1 MQNIAHA
8 KALIDQGYSIIPL
21 YRESKHNGDEQILER
36 DYTLEHLNKPLT
48 DKHGKELWHI
58 DGNQGLNLEKS
69 KLKDIDL
76 ENKWSIQFGQKWLD
90 TDTLTL
96 GRERPDG
103 TVEITHY
110 FYNNDDAQQDD
121 VMLDKKIAEYRVI
134 GQTVVYGKTKD
145 KVTGEMLS
153 RTWVNVRKPKTD
165 KFLEQKFRKISFA
178 TAIAPYVE
186 SANTGALKLDACLMR
201 YTEWT
206 DTEREDFLFDFF
218 SIVLPNDRDTNRKKF
233 QRIVKAN
240 NQQTK
245 NAGYI
250 AYADY
255 IGAEPKHMKTW
266 LGWIGNPPGADKYS
280 KTPSRR
286 DFLANGVDMRSL
298 MTEDIPP
305 LKFAV
310 KPILPEGLVCIAG
323 RPKAMKSW
331 QMLKLCFCV
340 ENGLNYLGHE
350 VEQGNALYLA
360 LEDSKRRLK
369 ERTFKLKHND
379 VQNFPTTDIEAPYLN
394 NGLEEDLQRWIDG
407 VKNPKLIVIDTLARV
422 KQRVSGFNKGTAY
435 DQDNELLRRIQQ
447 LAITNG
453 VCIAFITHLSKAQ
466 QDYSFDKITGSVGL
480 QGMTDAMWLIDRGDN
495 SPNASITG
503 RGRDILDFQYAVK
516 WNDETMTY
524 DFVGNKFE
532 IELNENRK
540 MILDAMKELKRSG
553 KIEVRP
559 IDIIKHLGATSNS
572 KEGKRISRTIQRMAS
587 NYEITS
593 VVGKYGLYKLNSE
606 EDINHNHY

>member
-121 VMLDKKIAEYRVI
+121 VMLDKKIAEFRVI

-206 DTEREDFLFDFF
+206 DTEREDFLFDFY

>member
-1 MQNIAHA
+1 
-8 KALIDQGYSIIPL
+8 
-21 YRESKHNGDEQILER
+21 
-36 DYTLEHLNKPLT
+36 
-48 DKHGKELWHI
+48 
-58 DGNQGLNLEKS
+58 
-69 KLKDIDL
+69 
-76 ENKWSIQFGQKWLD
+76 
-90 TDTLTL
+90 
-96 GRERPDG
+96 
-103 TVEITHY
+103 
-110 FYNNDDAQQDD
+110 
-121 VMLDKKIAEYRVI
+121 
-134 GQTVVYGKTKD
+134 
-145 KVTGEMLS
+145 
-153 RTWVNVRKPKTD
+153 
-165 KFLEQKFRKISFA
+165 
-178 TAIAPYVE
+178 
-186 SANTGALKLDACLMR
+186 
-201 YTEWT
+201 
-206 DTEREDFLFDFF
+206 
-218 SIVLPNDRDTNRKKF
+218 
-233 QRIVKAN
+233 
-240 NQQTK
+240 
-245 NAGYI
+245 
-250 AYADY
+250 
-255 IGAEPKHMKTW
+255 MKTW